1 MFQGPESEGGR
12 AGSRLLTGSFASA
25 SLSLLSGQGPWAPLQ
40 RAMKPPGGES
50 SNLFGS
56 PEEATPSS
64 RPNRMASNIFGPTEE
79 PKNLPKRTNPPGGK
93 GSGIFDESTPVQTR
107 QHLNPPGGKT
117 SDIFGS
123 PVTATSRLAHPNKP
137 KDHVFLYEGEE
148 PKSDLKAATN
158 IPAGPQ
164 QGEKGAREAGLT
176 KEQEP
181 TPAVD
186 SHEPRL
192 GPRPRSH
199 NKVLNPPGGKSSI
212 SFY

>member
-1 MFQGPESEGGR
+1 MFRIPEGEGGR
-12 AGSRLLTGSFASA
+12 AGSR
-25 SLSLLSGQGPWAPLQ
+25 
-40 RAMKPPGGES
+40 AMQPPGGAS

-56 PEEATPSS
+56 PEEGIPSN

-79 PKNLPKRTNPPGGK
+79 PQNMPKRTNPPGGK
-93 GSGIFDESTPVQTR
+93 GSGIFEESMPVHGR
-107 QHLNPPGGKT
+107 QRLNPPGGKT

-123 PVTATSRLAHPNKP
+123 PVTATIPLAHPNKP
-137 KDHVFLYEGEE
+137 KDHVLLCEGED
-148 PKSDLKAATN
+148 PKVDLKAAASTLSKED
-158 IPAGPQ
+158 P
-164 QGEKGAREAGLT
+164 GEKGSPREADRA
-176 KEQEP
+176 QEPQP

>member
-1 MFQGPESEGGR
+1 MFQGADGEASR
-12 AGSRLLTGSFASA
+12 AGS
-25 SLSLLSGQGPWAPLQ
+25 

-56 PEEATPSS
+56 PEETAPSN

-79 PKNLPKRTNPPGGK
+79 PQNIPKRTNPPGGK

-107 QHLNPPGGKT
+107 QRLNPPGGKT

-123 PVTATSRLAHPNKP
+123 PVTATSPLAHPNKP
-137 KDHVFLYEGEE
+137 KDHFLLCEGEGRGSDVKATTSTSPREE
-148 PKSDLKAATN
+148 PGTEGNSSRAQSTRD
-158 IPAGPQ
+158 PQ
-164 QGEKGAREAGLT
+164 
-176 KEQEP
+176 P
-181 TPAVD
+181 TPTVD
-186 SHEPRL
+186 NHEPRL

>member
-1 MFQGPESEGGR
+1 MFQGSEREGFR
-12 AGSRLLTGSFASA
+12 AGS
-25 SLSLLSGQGPWAPLQ
+25 
-40 RAMKPPGGES
+40 RAMKPPGGDS

-56 PEEATPSS
+56 PEEVVPSS

-79 PKNLPKRTNPPGGK
+79 PQNIPRRTNPPGGK

-107 QHLNPPGGKT
+107 QRQNPPGGKT

-123 PVTATSRLAHPNKP
+123 PVASTSPLAHPNKP
-137 KDHVFLYEGEE
+137 KDHVLLREGED
-148 PKSDLKAATN
+148 PKADLAATVST
-158 IPAGPQ
+158 PAREGP
-164 QGEKGAREAGLT
+164 GEKGGARGMDPTTEP
-176 KEQEP
+176 EP
-181 TPAVD
+181 TAKVD

>member
-1 MFQGPESEGGR
+1 MFQGRESEGVR
-12 AGSRLLTGSFASA
+12 AGSRT
-25 SLSLLSGQGPWAPLQ
+25 
-40 RAMKPPGGES
+40 MKPPGGES

-56 PEEATPSS
+56 PEEAVPST

-79 PKNLPKRTNPPGGK
+79 PQNIPKRTNPPGGK
-93 GSGIFDESTPVQTR
+93 GSGIFEESTPVQTR

-123 PVTATSRLAHPNKP
+123 PITATSRLAHPNKP
-137 KDHVFLYEGEE
+137 KDHIFLCEGEAA
-148 PKSDLKAATN
+148 KSDHKAATS
-158 IPAGPQ
+158 IPPGEAGSER
-164 QGEKGAREAGLT
+164 GSAREVGHAG
-176 KEQEP
+176 EHEP
-181 TPAVD
+181 RPKVD